1 MLKHLVPSL
10 ERTVNR
16 SDKPECIPSMA
27 VTVLRLLTVLPK
39 VFATP
44 QHAHENVDFFFIC
57 FCFPSISFRSQRR
70 ADRRCK
76 ESCLPQPPGGS
87 ESVQER
93 NNHRPRGARPHRLGS
108 DCWMGPGP
116 GSLREGGCSE
126 QLSPP
131 PPENC
136 HGSGEDGGPRLVGA
150 APAPGGWRARARPRP
165 EVTLGLRGGCRS
177 SATGACLLPANFP
190 SSPGR
195 RPAPPPGLAEARGVL
210 AAANCS
216 CALPQAH
223 APSGVPDPRAPGG
236 LRVPLGS

>member
-131 PPENC
+131 REL
-136 HGSGEDGGPRLVGA
+136 S
-150 APAPGGWRARARPRP
+150 W
-165 EVTLGLRGGCRS
+165 LRGGRRPQTCRRGPGS
-177 SATGACLLPANFP
+177 GRLARPGQASPRSHPWPAGRLQELRNRRLP
-190 SSPGR
+190 SSR
-195 RPAPPPGLAEARGVL
+195 Q
-210 AAANCS
+210 
-216 CALPQAH
+216 LPLQ
-223 APSGVPDPRAPGG
+223 SGQTPRATPGAG
-236 LRVPLGS
+236 